1 MAPGEILREGELE
14 KRSDS
19 LLQLWKKKRG
29 VLTDDRLRLFSGTR
43 DHRAKELRFH
53 SILKVDC
60 VEHTRK
66 YVYFTIVTTD
76 YKEID
81 FRCTEESCWN
91 AFITLALIEYQNRR
105 AVEGFRRHRFLRVP
119 SSEEQE
125 EPGEQRA
132 LSSWTAPDSV
142 LFPQRRDQSS
152 REPAHAAASNRIS
165 GAQEMPRATR
175 LLLARRFPRVLA
187 EPRPAVRVR

>member
-1 MAPGEILREGELE
+1 MASKLTTTPGEILREGQLE

-29 VLTDDRLRLFSGTR
+29 VLTDDRLRLFSR
-43 DHRAKELRFH
+43 SSERAKELRFH

-66 YVYFTIVTTD
+66 HVYFTIVTID

-105 AVEGFRRHRFLRVP
+105 ALEGFRRHRLLP
-119 SSEEQE
+119 IASEEQE
-125 EPGEQRA
+125 ESEEPRSPSPCYGRG
-132 LSSWTAPDSV
+132 
-142 LFPQRRDQSS
+142 DQSS
-152 REPAHAAASNRIS
+152 REPAHAAASNRIP

-175 LLLARRFPRVLA
+175 LLLFA
-187 EPRPAVRVR
+187 EDFSRAC

>member
-1 MAPGEILREGELE
+1 MASKLTTTPGEILREGQLE

-29 VLTDDRLRLFSGTR
+29 VLTDDRLRLFSRTSE
-43 DHRAKELRFH
+43 RAKELRFH

-66 YVYFTIVTTD
+66 HVYFTIVTID

-105 AVEGFRRHRFLRVP
+105 ALEGFRRHRLQP
-119 SSEEQE
+119 IAYEEQE
-125 EPGEQRA
+125 ESE
-132 LSSWTAPDSV
+132 
-142 LFPQRRDQSS
+142 
-152 REPAHAAASNRIS
+152 
-165 GAQEMPRATR
+165 
-175 LLLARRFPRVLA
+175 
-187 EPRPAVRVR
+187 EPRSPSPW

>member
-1 MAPGEILREGELE
+1 MASKLMTTPGEILREGQLE

-19 LLQLWKKKRG
+19 LLQLWKKRG
-29 VLTDDRLRLFSGTR
+29 VLTDDRLRLFSRTSA
-43 DHRAKELRFH
+43 AKELRFH

-66 YVYFTIVTTD
+66 HVYFTVVTTD

-81 FRCTEESCWN
+81 FRCTEESCWT

-105 AVEGFRRHRFLRVP
+105 ALEGFRRCHRLQPIAYEESGGVP
-119 SSEEQE
+119 
-125 EPGEQRA
+125 RA
-132 LSSWTAPDSV
+132 ALPESV
-142 LFPQRRDQSS
+142 VS
-152 REPAHAAASNRIS
+152 AAFVCTETHDAAVSNRS
-165 GAQEMPRATR
+165 PGAQEMPRGAR
-175 LLLARRFPRVLA
+175 LLLFDKDFPVLA